1 MDTITE
7 STELPHFDE
16 DQVVQELCQALE
28 LTRIRN
34 VSVDLSALIQELQG
48 RYPNQAPRVE
58 VSPFRQG
65 ETAGA
70 LSVIDYLKTKLFAER
85 N

>member
-1 MDTITE
+1 MATITG
-7 STELPHFDE
+7 STELSRFDE
-16 DQVVQELCQALE
+16 DQLE
-28 LTRIRN
+28 LTRIRS
-34 VSVDLSALIQELQG
+34 VSVDLSTLIQELQR

>member
-1 MDTITE
+1 MAVITG
-7 STELPHFDE
+7 STELPRFNE
-16 DQVVQELCQALE
+16 DQLE

-34 VSVDLSALIQELQG
+34 ISVDLSALIQELER
-48 RYPNQAPRVE
+48 RYPDQAPRVE

-70 LSVIDYLKTKLFAER
+70 LSVIEYLKTKLFAER

>member
-1 MDTITE
+1 MATITG
-7 STELPHFDE
+7 STELPRFDE
-16 DQVVQELCQALE
+16 DQLE

>member
-1 MDTITE
+1 MATITG
-7 STELPHFDE
+7 STELPRFDE
-16 DQVVQELCQALE
+16 DQLK